1 MCIPTGPLAAG
12 WRIIVRPGRGRA
24 ASPIRRIIE
33 VTPVPEQT
41 GPPVPAPG
49 PSDRWRAFRLLALS
63 QATHAAGDVLVAVAL
78 ADTLFFSVPLGEAR
92 GKVALYLGLTMAP
105 FAVLSPL
112 VGPWLDRRRGSY
124 RAAIVLAMAA
134 RVLLAVLLSS
144 RTDRL
149 LLYPLAFGLLVLSR
163 VHAVSRAA
171 LVPEVTPPGRT
182 LLWANGRL
190 AVIAVLAGAVAA
202 GPALLLNHFLGPAA
216 ALWAAALTFAG
227 GVAAGLGLPLP
238 DRSARRRADRPAPYR
253 ELLSSRLLAG
263 GVVMATMRAVVG
275 FTTFLLAFLLRAEG
289 AGGRGLAA
297 VVLAAS
303 VGGLAGSVLAPALRH
318 TLSESLLLL
327 AGPLVVGLSAVWT
340 AGAFSLA
347 SATVLAAVVGLTA
360 AAGRLAFDSLLQGD
374 APEHVRARTFA
385 RYETIFQ
392 LCWVAG
398 AGLAAALPF
407 RPGEG
412 LGTLAGLCLLG
423 LLVSARGLLRRRHAA
438 ARRGAVPRGQR
449 EWVVRGVLRREA
461 ALRRV
466 QPDRDHPDRP
476 G

>member
-1 MCIPTGPLAAG
+1 MPELGSGPSHHPAARG
-12 WRIIVRPGRGRA
+12 GRGGRA
-24 ASPIRRIIE
+24 ASGAGGRD
-33 VTPVPEQT
+33 
-41 GPPVPAPG
+41 
-49 PSDRWRAFRLLALS
+49 DRWRAFRLLALS

-78 ADTLFFSVPLGEAR
+78 ANTLFFSVPLGEAR
-92 GKVALYLGLTMAP
+92 GKVALYLGLTVAP

-112 VGPWLDRRRGSY
+112 VGPWLDRRRGAY
-124 RAAIVLAMAA
+124 RTAVVLAMAA

-149 LLYPLAFGLLVLSR
+149 LLYPLAFGLLVFSR
-163 VHAVSRAA
+163 VHVVSRAA

-190 AVIAVLAGAVAA
+190 AVIAVLGGAIAA
-202 GPALLLNHFLGPAA
+202 GPALALNHFLGPAG

-227 GVAAGLGLPLP
+227 GLAAGVSLPLA
-238 DRSARRRADRPAPYR
+238 DGSGQRRPERPALYR

-263 GVVMATMRAVVG
+263 GIVMATMRAAVG

-289 AGGRGLAA
+289 AGGRGLA
-297 VVLAAS
+297 VVVVAAS
-303 VGGLAGSVLAPALRH
+303 VGGFAGSVLAPALRQ

-327 AGPLVVGLSAVWT
+327 VALLVVGLSAGWT
-340 AGAFSLA
+340 ASGFSLA
-347 SATVLAAVVGLTA
+347 SAAVLATVVGLAA

-407 RPGEG
+407 RPGNG
-412 LGTLAGLCLLG
+412 LGTVAGLCLLG

-438 ARRGAVPRGQR
+438 TRRGAPPRGER
-449 EWVVRGVLRREA
+449 EWAVRGLLRREA
-461 ALRRV
+461 VVRRIPPAD
-466 QPDRDHPDRP
+466 PDRPDRP